1 MMDKLNWQTALRP
14 KARWMVLFDLES
26 TCSDD
31 PGGMVIGKGEGEAI
45 ELGAVVIDLK
55 GKTRP
60 QGFRTLVRPV
70 GNPTLTG
77 RCMKLTGIT
86 QDQADAAPSFA
97 EACAALAE
105 FLAPL
110 EQLEGGWAWAS
121 WGQSDLDVL
130 DSTAARHGI
139 THPLPAAR
147 HHNLKAAFA
156 AMRADAETLGQA
168 PAMGRLSIKPHG
180 KHHRA
185 LSDACNLARLYRA
198 MRRYDRALAAATQA
212 LGDLDQAREWM
223 REANHALG
231 GHRPAATL
239 RNDNELV
246 EVIAAVLTMVAAQE
260 LTAQRK
266 PCDA

>member
-1 MMDKLNWQTALRP
+1 MDDKNWKAALNP
-14 KARWMVLFDLES
+14 GARWMVLFDLES

-31 PGGMVIGKGEGEAI
+31 PGGLVIGKGEGEAI

-110 EQLEGGWAWAS
+110 NNLEGGWAWAS
-121 WGQSDLDVL
+121 WGQSDLDVM
-130 DSTAARHGI
+130 DATAARHGI
-139 THPLPAAR
+139 GHPLPADR
-147 HHNLKAAFA
+147 HHNLKTVFFD
-156 AMRADAETLGQA
+156 MRADAETLGQA

-198 MRRYDRALAAATQA
+198 MRRYDRALAAATQS
-212 LGDLDQAREWM
+212 LGDLDQARCWM
-223 REANHALG
+223 RAGNRTLG
-231 GHRPAATL
+231 GQRPAAML
-239 RNDNELV
+239 RNDNELI
-246 EVIAAVLTMVAAQE
+246 EVIAAVLAQVIE
-260 LTAQRK
+260 PEPAMEYAR
-266 PCDA
+266 

>member
-1 MMDKLNWQTALRP
+1 MMDDMNWQTALRP

-31 PGGMVIGKGEGEAI
+31 PGGLVIGKGEGEAI
-45 ELGAVVIDLK
+45 ELGAVVIDLQ

-60 QGFRTLVRPV
+60 QGFRTLARPV
-70 GNPTLTG
+70 GNPTLAG
-77 RCMKLTGIT
+77 RCTRLTGIT
-86 QDQADAAPSFA
+86 QAQADVAPTFPQAS
-97 EACAALAE
+97 AALAE

-110 EQLEGGWAWAS
+110 NNLEGAWAWGS

-130 DSTAARHGI
+130 DATAARHGI
-139 THPLPAAR
+139 AHPLPADR
-147 HHNLKAAFA
+147 HHNLKVVFA
-156 AMRADAETLGQA
+156 DMRDEETTLGQA
-168 PAMGRLSIKPHG
+168 PAMSRLAIKPHG
-180 KHHRA
+180 RHHRA

-212 LGDLDQAREWM
+212 LGDLDQARAWM
-223 REANHALG
+223 RKANPALG